1 MKLIIVQEGQEELAV
16 NFVKYANETLSTLR
30 SYPLTI
36 RNHKICVDDSLIPYS
51 DTIDGIYNCYAD
63 FKAGFKE

>member
-16 NFVKYANETLSTLR
+16 SFVEYANERLSALR
-30 SYPLTI
+30 FYPLTI
-36 RNHKICVDDSLIPYS
+36 RKHKICVDDSLIPYS

-63 FKAGFKE
+63 FKAGFKK